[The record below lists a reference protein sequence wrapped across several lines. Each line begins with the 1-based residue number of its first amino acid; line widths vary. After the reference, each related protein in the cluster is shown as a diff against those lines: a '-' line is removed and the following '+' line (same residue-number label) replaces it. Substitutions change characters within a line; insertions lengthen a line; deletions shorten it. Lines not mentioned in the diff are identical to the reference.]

1 MFDLER
7 IRTAYRLG
15 RSLQATDIQRILK
28 AAKVRTFAAK
38 ELLIEAG
45 ETEKHVYFIRTGLVR
60 EFVLMES
67 GIEKTMSLRCEHDI
81 VASPDLYLFDQPARF
96 SVQALEPT
104 TVWCIDD
111 ATLQSIIQNNEA
123 FTEHRKNVHLKLL
136 KEAHQRIESFV
147 LYSPEE
153 RYQRYAKANPSI
165 MARAPD
171 KYIAH
176 VLGITPVSLS
186 RIRRRVQE
194 KKKANTN

>member
-1 MFDLER
+1 MFDIER

-15 RSLQATDIQRILK
+15 RSFKASDIQRLFN
-28 AAKVRTFAAK
+28 AATVKTFGPK
-38 ELLIEAG
+38 ELLIRAG
-45 ETEKHVYFIRTGLVR
+45 ETNKFVHFIRRGLVR
-60 EFVLMES
+60 EFLVMDT
-67 GIEKTMSLRCEHDI
+67 GIEKTMSLRADHEI

-96 SVQALEPT
+96 SVQALEQT
-104 TVWCIDD
+104 TTWCIDD
-111 ATLQSIIQNNEA
+111 AALQSVIANNAA
-123 FTEHRKNVHLKLL
+123 FQEHRKHIHLKLL

-153 RYQRYAKANPSI
+153 RYQRYAKAKPHI

-186 RIRRRVQE
+186 RIRKRVHE
-194 KKKANTN
+194 KKTRE